1 VCGCDVAA
9 PHQLRRNAGQPL
21 ADVLSA
27 FAKQLTP
34 EEWAVVRET
43 PIEAEV
49 ESRFRQF
56 WSLKEAF
63 VKATG
68 EGLGF
73 DLGRCAFQFTNE
85 NKQASVAIDGVFQP
99 SWTFRLHQLGQD
111 HCVSVARAPITVIVD
126 AWGGFKA
133 TLQLPSVPSQR
144 HEEALAAPEPPFSML
159 RVADLIPESQHTAY
173 EAAGGDLL

>member
-1 VCGCDVAA
+1 M
-9 PHQLRRNAGQPL
+9 R
-21 ADVLSA
+21 
-27 FAKQLTP
+27 K
-34 EEWAVVRET
+34 T

-73 DLGRCAFQFTNE
+73 DLGRCSFQLESGNS
-85 NKQASVAIDGVFQP
+85 KACVAVDGVVDP
-99 SWTFRLHQLGQD
+99 SWTFHLHDLGND
-111 HCVSVARAPITVIVD
+111 HCVSVARAPINCIVD

-133 TLQLPSVPSQR
+133 TLQLPSVPRER
-144 HEEALAAPEPPFSML
+144 HQEALTAKEPPFTML
-159 RVADLIPESQHTAY
+159 QVADLISPSRHGEY